1 MASGPEP
8 SDRMSCSFC
17 LGLEEE
23 TRRDEDRTAMWVYR
37 YEPLRPGGFIS
48 DLLGDERLD
57 VLPLG
62 QEVAPAEAGFP
73 PQRTHSPMALRRREE
88 IQSSDLQLQARSRAD
103 ATARARTSAKHLT
116 IRSVFLTICLHRR
129 CSISEI
135 RNPALPTGSKK
146 FLNSL

>member
-1 MASGPEP
+1 MRTRLRRGST
-8 SDRMSCSFC
+8 DMSRF
-17 LGLEEE
+17 
-23 TRRDEDRTAMWVYR
+23 
-37 YEPLRPGGFIS
+37 RPGGFIS

-73 PQRTHSPMALRRREE
+73 PQRTHSPMALQRRDES
-88 IQSSDLQLQARSRAD
+88 QGSDLQLQTPSRAD
-103 ATARARTSAKHLT
+103 GSTRAKHSATRL
-116 IRSVFLTICLHRR
+116 SFLTVCLHRR

-135 RNPALPTGSKK
+135 RNPALPTGSKD